1 MFTLDFLCRYS
12 ILLVSTLI
20 LLRAIYFRISPDRES
35 VFSFFLFAN
44 GVFLVTYL
52 LHDIELSMGFAF
64 GLFAVFAMLRYRTE
78 PISIRDMT
86 YLFVVIGIALMS
98 SLAPLSYLELIA
110 IMALLCAL
118 SGIGETR
125 LLAPRVVQKLIVY
138 DNVHNIKIENNAALI
153 ADLKLRTG
161 YDIVK
166 VEVGRIDYLCDSAQ
180 LKIYC
185 REYRKTKVTH

>member
-1 MFTLDFLCRYS
+1 MFTIDFLCRYA
-12 ILLVSTLI
+12 ILLVSILI

-86 YLFVVIGIALMS
+86 YLFVVIGIVLMS
-98 SLAPLSYLELIA
+98 SLSTLDYLELVTIIA
-110 IMALLCAL
+110 LRCAL
-118 SGIGETR
+118 SGIGHAR
-125 LLAPRVVQKLIVY
+125 CRAALGVQKFLVY
-138 DNVHNIKIENNAALI
+138 DSVQSIREGNERELI
-153 ADLKLRTG
+153 ADHRRRTG
-161 YDIVK
+161 
-166 VEVGRIDYLCDSAQ
+166 
-180 LKIYC
+180 
-185 REYRKTKVTH
+185 